1 MPRTSATTEKA
12 GEEAFRLI
20 SVTMI
25 GVGSPAK
32 IVSGKY
38 CHIEFLDR
46 CCQQNPT
53 IIAAMRKASTRKSRL
68 FPVFQAENP
77 TISISTIITAPPVVN
92 SNGKFICDASRPAF
106 RARGGTTNNTDFL
119 QYLVQIL
126 SASRIRFRTTAERA
140 FRMTRWAKQGITR
153 RLMSSAMQ

>member
-12 GEEAFRLI
+12 GKRLFRLI

-32 IVSGKY
+32 IVSGKR
-38 CHIEFLDR
+38 IVTSSFFRQMLPAK
-46 CCQQNPT
+46 NPT

-106 RARGGTTNNTDFL
+106 RASGGTTNTRINKTKTSE
-119 QYLVQIL
+119 IPAEIP
-126 SASRIRFRTTAERA
+126 ASLIFP
-140 FRMTRWAKQGITR
+140 
-153 RLMSSAMQ
+153 L